1 MGLGGREARITN
13 AEQRGVPYANT
24 RSGQVFFTHPSHT
37 QKGSRQDTR
46 TRLCQ
51 IQTDVLSTPVLRP
64 LLASRTIAERHTHDF
79 IAAYEPGG
87 KRECHVGRTMQL
99 GAYSRA
105 SGFGPVDRGSTYSEE
120 VGIAGLRPGTG
131 PKAR

>member
-79 IAAYEPGG
+79 IAAYEPGANASATSG
-87 KRECHVGRTMQL
+87 EPCSLART
-99 GAYSRA
+99 
-105 SGFGPVDRGSTYSEE
+105 PEHRGLDLSTEE
-120 VGIAGLRPGTG
+120 
-131 PKAR
+131 ARTARKWG

>member
-79 IAAYEPGG
+79 IAAYEPGANASTTSG
-87 KRECHVGRTMQL
+87 EPCSLART
-99 GAYSRA
+99 
-105 SGFGPVDRGSTYSEE
+105 PEHRGLDLSTEE
-120 VGIAGLRPGTG
+120 
-131 PKAR
+131 ARTARKWG